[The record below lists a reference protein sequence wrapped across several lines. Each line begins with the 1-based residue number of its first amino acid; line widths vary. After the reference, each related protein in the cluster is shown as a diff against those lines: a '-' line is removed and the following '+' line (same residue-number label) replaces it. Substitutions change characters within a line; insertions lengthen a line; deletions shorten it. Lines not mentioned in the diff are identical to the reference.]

1 VSIISVPAK
10 TFWGISLHNV
20 LKTFYTPLLFRG
32 PVSFVKVRHGCI
44 KTGPDLAHQYYD
56 ITSAKIKI
64 QIKMKRF
71 KPVLF
76 LSNPRHATR
85 DTQHATRDTRHATH
99 DTRHATRDT
108 RHATHDTRHATR
120 DTRHTTRDTRHAT
133 RDTRH
138 ATRDTR
144 HTTRG
149 RSDPC
154 LIQTI
159 NNSRTRSVVFKAKA
173 LPTRR
178 VANIGSRPPP
188 PRVLKSSLTLL
199 LLPTNQHLAIRFP
212 RV

>member
-1 VSIISVPAK
+1 VLGGFVSIISVPAK

-108 RHATHDTRHATR
+108 RHATR
-120 DTRHTTRDTRHAT
+120 DTRPI
-133 RDTRH
+133 
-138 ATRDTR
+138 
-144 HTTRG
+144 
-149 RSDPC
+149 RSLFDSNY
-154 LIQTI
+154 Q
-159 NNSRTRSVVFKAKA
+159 
-173 LPTRR
+173 
-178 VANIGSRPPP
+178 
-188 PRVLKSSLTLL
+188 
-199 LLPTNQHLAIRFP
+199 
-212 RV
+212 